1 MTAFKRFGFLFVCAA
16 LLIPQMGLAQMEMT
30 YEEYEIKLME
40 SQNQAA
46 ETNKLLA
53 DCKAAGEKLSQQI
66 ADTDAQIAATQQEIY
81 DLVGSDAQGIKDYL
95 SKLDR
100 IEQQLMGLMSLSD
113 EDLADRRDEFDA
125 IVETV
130 KTLKAN
136 KISLLPEAQ
145 AKLRNIDKLIERID
159 ARMPRKR
166 IKKYS
171 VVRGDNLWN
180 IARMPAHYSDPYMWP
195 RIYLENR
202 ARIKDPNLIYPNWSL
217 NVPIGADQ
225 NQHVVLRGQH
235 LSSIAQTAY
244 KDITKWYRIYKA
256 NKSQIR
262 DPNLIFPAQVL
273 EIPEN

>member
-1 MTAFKRFGFLFVCAA
+1 
-16 LLIPQMGLAQMEMT
+16 
-30 YEEYEIKLME
+30 
-40 SQNQAA
+40 
-46 ETNKLLA
+46 
-53 DCKAAGEKLSQQI
+53 
-66 ADTDAQIAATQQEIY
+66 
-81 DLVGSDAQGIKDYL
+81 
-95 SKLDR
+95 
-100 IEQQLMGLMSLSD
+100 
-113 EDLADRRDEFDA
+113 
-125 IVETV
+125 
-130 KTLKAN
+130 
-136 KISLLPEAQ
+136 
-145 AKLRNIDKLIERID
+145 
-159 ARMPRKR
+159 
-166 IKKYS
+166 
-171 VVRGDNLWN
+171 
-180 IARMPAHYSDPYMWP
+180 MPAHYSDPYMWP